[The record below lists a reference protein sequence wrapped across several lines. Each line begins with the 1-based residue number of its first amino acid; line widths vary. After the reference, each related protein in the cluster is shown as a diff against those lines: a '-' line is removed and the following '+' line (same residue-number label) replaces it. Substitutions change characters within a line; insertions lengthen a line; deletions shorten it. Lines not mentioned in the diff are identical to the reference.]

1 MISIVDDELA
11 VREASGCLVRSL
23 GYDVTMFSSADE
35 FLRSGRVETTECLI
49 SDINMPGLSG
59 ADLQDRLIA
68 GGYRIPIIF
77 VTAHQ
82 DEKLRGRVL
91 RAGAIG
97 FLSKPFDENRLI
109 ECLDAAFNLGNRK
122 TAGQLTEMAR
132 RHPDVLPV
140 AIDKNALRFHGRRG
154 HLPARASIG

>member
-11 VREASGCLVRSL
+11 VREASACLVRSL
-23 GYDVTMFSSADE
+23 GYDAMMFSSAEE

-68 GGYRIPIIF
+68 GGYRIPMIF

-82 DEKLRGRVL
+82 DEKLRRRVL
-91 RAGAIG
+91 QAGAIG
-97 FLSKPFDENRLI
+97 FLSKPFDETRLI
-109 ECLDAAFNLGNRK
+109 ECLDTAFNPDK
-122 TAGQLTEMAR
+122 TAGQFTEMAR

-140 AIDKNALRFHGRRG
+140 TIEKNALQFHGRRS
-154 HLPARASIG
+154 HLLARASIG